1 MPLIVL
7 LGALCAALSN
17 AQEPSTDAAPTLFGG
32 VFAAENGAPLSGAR
46 VEAYAS
52 RRRGARTE
60 AASAPTTGA
69 DGAPVA
75 TATTDANGAYA
86 LALPPG
92 VYFVRAILPGRAT
105 AFAQAETPRDAAFD
119 FTLAR
124 GVELRGKVVDADGKP
139 IAGAAVSSQL
149 RTTTTDAE
157 GAFVLP
163 DLAADEETPTVLV
176 RAAGFGATEISPDW
190 PPTEPLVV
198 TPSPSHAVDVLVSDA
213 AGEPVP
219 GARLVVRLAHAAPFS
234 EFERLDFEGTTGDGG
249 AARFEGLPPGRPLV
263 VHALKDGFVVA
274 TSEVVMPRDAR
285 RRDLRQVTL
294 TLGAGAKLDL
304 RVLDDA
310 GRPVPGAAVSVRRLV
325 EWRQDFR
332 GAMPPEGPAAAVET
346 ETATNAEGLAS
357 LAGLPS
363 ELVVVEIRAKNFA
376 TRCLALN
383 AAEAAAPRE
392 IRLAPDA
399 TPPAPQIP
407 WRASLAASF
416 EEAAAKG
423 VPVLIAVGMDD
434 EVSNDTLRTRHF
446 RDPEVVRA
454 FAACAPLVASA
465 YGPPNASEAHVER
478 DGVCGQYGSCSCA
491 AHQAIEAYV
500 VAEFFGGART
510 FTVPRH
516 LALSADGIVLEHRP
530 YFLSETALR
539 RFALRALRRTNPA
552 AAAGLAAARFP
563 ELATALRG
571 ATAAA
576 DAARRTL
583 ATLANGGDE
592 DAVALLFAYGGATAA
607 VDAGLLREAVA
618 AFPPQE
624 AATVEPTR
632 EQLMETAAGAGW
644 KAAAALRALRR
655 AAGDDVGSD
664 EELFELYLSRVRDD
678 DDLVRE
684 EAVAGLAAT
693 ASTANDVLRGALGDP
708 VTEIRIV
715 AALGLTARGE
725 DSGREV
731 LEAARD
737 HVEYGERARAA
748 LK

>member
-60 AASAPTTGA
+60 AASAPTSGA

-75 TATTDANGAYA
+75 TAATDANGAYA
-86 LALPPG
+86 LSLPPG
-92 VYFVRAILPGRAT
+92 VWFVRAILPGRAT

-124 GVELRGKVVDADGKP
+124 GVELRGKVVDPDGKP
-139 IAGAAVSSQL
+139 LAGAVVSSQL

-157 GAFVLP
+157 GAFALP

-176 RAAGFGATEISPDW
+176 RAAGFGATEVSPEW

-213 AGEPVP
+213 AGEPVG

-234 EFERLDFEGTTGDGG
+234 EIERLDFEGTTGDGG

-274 TSEVVMPRDAR
+274 TSEVVLPRDAR
-285 RRDLRQVTL
+285 RRDLRQVRL

-332 GAMPPEGPAAAVET
+332 GAMPPEGPSTAVET
-346 ETATNAEGLAS
+346 ETATNAEGLAA
-357 LAGLPS
+357 LAGLPA
-363 ELVVVEIRAKNFA
+363 ELVVVEVRAKSFA
-376 TRCLALN
+376 TRALALN
-383 AAEAAAPRE
+383 AAEAAAPME
-392 IRLAPDA
+392 IRLLPDA
-399 TPPAPQIP
+399 SPPAPRIP
-407 WRASLAASF
+407 WRASLAAAF
-416 EEAAAKG
+416 DEAAAKR

-465 YGPPNASEAHVER
+465 YGPPNPSEAHVEQ

-500 VAEFFGGART
+500 VAEFFGGARS

-530 YFLSETALR
+530 YFLSESALR
-539 RFALRALRRTNPA
+539 RFAVRALRRTSPA
-552 AAAGLAAARFP
+552 AAAVQAGSRYPDLAAA
-563 ELATALRG
+563 LHGLS
-571 ATAAA
+571 A

-592 DAVALLFAYGGATAA
+592 DAVALLFAHGGATAA

-624 AATVEPTR
+624 AAKVEPTR

-684 EAVAGLAAT
+684 EAVAGLAAS
-693 ASTANDVLRGALGDP
+693 ASTAVDVLRGALGDP

-715 AALGLTARGE
+715 AALGLVTRGE

-731 LEAARD
+731 LETARE
-737 HVEYGERARAA
+737 HVEYGERVRAA